1 MKTLALTGAT
11 GFVGKATVDRALAR
25 GHHVRALTRRDQPP
39 REGVTWVTG
48 KLASEDS
55 LARLASGAD
64 AVIHIAGVV
73 NGGKLDFI
81 HGNVDG
87 TRNMAAAAASMGVKR
102 FVHVSSLAAR
112 EPQISNYGRSKER
125 AEAEVRKS
133 GLDWTMVRPPGVYGP
148 GDLEMRDIFRM
159 AKLGLVI
166 LPPPGRIS
174 LIHVADLAR
183 LLVAMAETDTASETW
198 GREIYECDDGVDGGY
213 THSEFAR
220 MIGAALN
227 KRILPLPVPRALLW
241 LAGRADAFFR
251 DGHAKLT
258 PDRAAYL
265 SHSDWTCTPGRRPP
279 VELWAPGITTPDGLK
294 QTADWYR
301 AEGLL

>member
-1 MKTLALTGAT
+1 MTTLALTGAT
-11 GFVGKATVDRALAR
+11 GFVGKATVDNALAR
-25 GHHVRALTRRDQPP
+25 GFHVRALTRRDQPA
-39 REGVTWVTG
+39 REGVTWVNGT
-48 KLASEDS
+48 LASEDS

-73 NGGKLDFI
+73 NGSKLDFI

-87 TRNMAAAAASMGVKR
+87 TRNMAAAAKSMGIKR

-112 EPQISNYGRSKER
+112 EPDLSDYGRSKER
-125 AEAEVRKS
+125 AEHEVRQS

-148 GDLEMRDIFRM
+148 GDFEMRDVFRM

-166 LPPPGRIS
+166 LPPSGRIS

-183 LLVAMAETDTASETW
+183 LLVTLAVTDPGPAV
-198 GREIYECDDGVDGGY
+198 YECDDGHDGGY

-220 MIGAALN
+220 MVGTAVG
-227 KRILPLPVPRALLW
+227 KRPLPLPMPRALVKF
-241 LAGRADAFFR
+241 AGWADPFFR
-251 DGHAKLT
+251 DSFAKLT

-265 SHSDWTCTPGRRPP
+265 CHPDWTCVADRRPP
-279 VELWAPGITTPDGLK
+279 TKLWAPQIATAEGLRH
-294 QTADWYR
+294 TADWYR
-301 AEGLL
+301 AQRLL